1 MLTVKTDSRERVRRK
16 IKRSQK
22 ALGPQLII
30 LSEMAQLH
38 AHCVSKCGD
47 DADKSIIIFE
57 EKKKEKKKRRKP
69 SAIVH
74 YFSKRGSCLLKPLNI
89 YAACRDSHTA
99 VVNMAE

>member
-57 EKKKEKKKRRKP
+57 EKKKRKKKGENLQLLFIISPKGDH
-69 SAIVH
+69 V
-74 YFSKRGSCLLKPLNI
+74 CLN
-89 YAACRDSHTA
+89 H
-99 VVNMAE
+99 

>member
-57 EKKKEKKKRRKP
+57 GKKRRKP

>member
-16 IKRSQK
+16 IKQSQK

-57 EKKKEKKKRRKP
+57 GGKKGENLQLLFIISPKGDH
-69 SAIVH
+69 V
-74 YFSKRGSCLLKPLNI
+74 CLN
-89 YAACRDSHTA
+89 H
-99 VVNMAE
+99 

>member
-57 EKKKEKKKRRKP
+57 EKKKEKKKGENLQLLFIISPKGDH
-69 SAIVH
+69 V
-74 YFSKRGSCLLKPLNI
+74 CLN
-89 YAACRDSHTA
+89 H
-99 VVNMAE
+99 